1 MQLRDTQ
8 AFLAE
13 VDAGDLGAAARHRL
27 GEDAAAAADVEHLLA
42 GEAGGAVDPFQA
54 QRVDLVQRPEF
65 ALGVPPAVCELRKL
79 LELCGV
85 GVHAPILETK
95 NPAGAGFFV
104 GDEREASVA
113 AGGAHPPPRAGG
125 CCPGPLRVFFC
136 PPPRLLP
143 PPPRLAG
150 GGAALRR

>member
-42 GEAGGAVDPFQA
+42 GKAGGAIDPFQA

-104 GDEREASVA
+104 GDEREASVTAGSDHPHLRA
-113 AGGAHPPPRAGG
+113 AGVFARPPR
-125 CCPGPLRVFFC
+125 RVV
-136 PPPRLLP
+136 LP
-143 PPPRLAG
+143 PPPPSPPPPVVA
-150 GGAALRR
+150 